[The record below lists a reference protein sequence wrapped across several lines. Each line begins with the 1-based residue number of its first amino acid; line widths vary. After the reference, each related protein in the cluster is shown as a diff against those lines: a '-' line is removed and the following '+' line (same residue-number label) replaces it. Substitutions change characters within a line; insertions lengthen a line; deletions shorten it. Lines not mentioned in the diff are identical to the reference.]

1 MTEVL
6 EEFLIMLQEGTMLYM
21 FYGSMG
27 VLAWKC
33 GEQLLK
39 EAEGRYKCL
48 AGEEDTMKKVAA
60 FGKRSRRVR
69 K

>member
-1 MTEVL
+1 MTWVPKVL
-6 EEFLIMLQEGTMLYM
+6 FILLQEGTMLYM

-39 EAEGRYKCL
+39 EAEGRYNCL
-48 AGEEDTMKKVAA
+48 AGEEGHLADMPAPDQ
-60 FGKRSRRVR
+60 
-69 K
+69 

>member
-1 MTEVL
+1 
-6 EEFLIMLQEGTMLYM
+6 MLYM

-39 EAEGRYKCL
+39 EAEGRYNCL
-48 AGEEDTMKKVAA
+48 AGEEDYKKKVAA